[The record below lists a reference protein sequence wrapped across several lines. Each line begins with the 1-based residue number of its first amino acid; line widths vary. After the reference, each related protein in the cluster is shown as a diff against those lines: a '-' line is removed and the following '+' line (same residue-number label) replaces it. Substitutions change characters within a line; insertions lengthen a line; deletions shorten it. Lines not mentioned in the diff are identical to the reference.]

1 MCTHKTFFSRELSSF
16 FVRIL
21 MLKDGEDLRI
31 MANFTYS
38 IYALIL
44 REERKEIFGVLL
56 ENFGGIERR
65 IEFIVVWFRH
75 FVNLDLDGKNFEIPR
90 FN

>member
-1 MCTHKTFFSRELSSF
+1 
-16 FVRIL
+16 

-75 FVNLDLDGKNFEIPR
+75 FVNLDARKFEISR
-90 FN
+90 FIFN